1 MKDVQTGDPKIK
13 IVNIFWGNINC
24 FARLNSILIYEK
36 ASSSKINFSNN
47 PGVIIY

>member
-1 MKDVQTGDPKIK
+1 MKDVQTGDPKTK
-13 IVNIFWGNINC
+13 IVNIFC

-36 ASSSKINFSNN
+36 ASSSKTNFSNN